1 MRCRQGRQRR
11 VGGLAAPGWCR
22 LACVR
27 CVGHCAG
34 HPLPSMTSSV
44 ARLHS
49 VAMAGDGRHCV
60 CVTWRMKRILTG
72 GIEVADS
79 AHGDEPRRNPAIIT
93 WRQAADMCTS
103 LMNLLGMSPVS
114 RSRLQSGDEGRLIR
128 SWNSCG
134 NAMARSRK
142 SPAERYIDNVIRGK
156 VTACRWVRLF
166 CERHKRDLKTGR
178 KRGLYFDRDA
188 AQHAI
193 DFYQFLRHSKGKWAG
208 KTIDLEP
215 WQQAIV
221 WVLFG
226 WQRRKTTGAPVPV
239 WIRGDCQEERQDDDG
254 LGAGALHDAGGR
266 RGRGGGVQRG
276 DEARPGQAWDEA
288 GRMVKASPYLRQH
301 ITVHKDKIFLK
312 WDQASKYV
320 PLGRDSDTM
329 DGLNVHCAIVDE
341 LHAHRTSEIWD
352 VLETGTGARTQAL
365 MFGITTA
372 GFNQSS
378 FCYERRKYTSQ
389 VLDGVIEDDSHFGI
403 IFTLDEGDDEWDEA
417 NWIKANPNLGISVDL
432 DDLREQ
438 ARKAK
443 ELPSA
448 LTSFLTKRLNIWTR
462 AAEHFIHPDKWR
474 ACGGAFDVERLDGR
488 TCFAGLDLS
497 TRWIL
502 RRFVLVFPPT
512 EDDPYFRVLPRF
524 WVPETA
530 MHERSQRDQVPYD
543 AWCRDGWITAIPGDV
558 IDYEW
563 IYRQIDEDA
572 QRYDLRR
579 SGLIAGVRRPSIC
592 GWRIGADG
600 GPDWAGVRLHVGA
613 DEGVGEADRLARA
626 GAWRQSG
633 ADVDGLQHG
642 GDARCGGNVKPDK
655 KLRREDR
662 RPGGDDHGA
671 GQGDAARPGCA
682 GRSVY
687 EDRGV
692 RAL

>member
-1 MRCRQGRQRR
+1 
-11 VGGLAAPGWCR
+11 
-22 LACVR
+22 
-27 CVGHCAG
+27 
-34 HPLPSMTSSV
+34 
-44 ARLHS
+44 
-49 VAMAGDGRHCV
+49 
-60 CVTWRMKRILTG
+60 
-72 GIEVADS
+72 
-79 AHGDEPRRNPAIIT
+79 
-93 WRQAADMCTS
+93 
-103 LMNLLGMSPVS
+103 
-114 RSRLQSGDEGRLIR
+114 
-128 SWNSCG
+128 
-134 NAMARSRK
+134 MARSRK

-226 WQRRKTTGAPVPV
+226 WQRRKTKTRRFRSGYVEIA
-239 WIRGDCQEERQDDDG
+239 RKNGKTTMASGLALYMMLADG
-254 LGAGALHDAGGR
+254 EAGAEVYSAATKRDQAKL
-266 RGRGGGVQRG
+266 
-276 DEARPGQAWDEA
+276 AWDEA

-312 WDQASKYV
+312 WDQTSKYV

-403 IFTLDEGDDEWDEA
+403 IFTLDEGDDEWDET

-474 ACGGAFDVERLDGR
+474 ACGGAFDVAALDGR
-488 TCFAGLDLS
+488 TCYAGLDLS
-497 TRWIL
+497 NTLDITA
-502 RRFVLVFPPT
+502 FVLVFPPS

-530 MHERSQRDQVPYD
+530 MHERSRRDQVPYD

-572 QRYDLRR
+572 QRYDLQEIGFDRWGAAAIYLWMANR
-579 SGLIAGVRRPSIC
+579 GMTVVQIGQGYASMSAPMKELEKLIVSRGLA
-592 GWRIGADG
+592 
-600 GPDWAGVRLHVGA
+600 
-613 DEGVGEADRLARA
+613 
-626 GAWRQSG
+626 
-633 ADVDGLQHG
+633 HG
-642 GDARCGGNVKPDK
+642 DNPVLTWMAYNMVAMRDAAGNVKPDK
-655 KLRREDR
+655 KNSGEKIDGLVAMIMGLARATLHD
-662 RPGGDDHGA
+662 P
-671 GQGDAARPGCA
+671 DAL
-682 GRSVY
+682 RSVY
-687 EDRGV
+687 DQRDV
-692 RAL
+692 REL

>member
-1 MRCRQGRQRR
+1 
-11 VGGLAAPGWCR
+11 
-22 LACVR
+22 
-27 CVGHCAG
+27 
-34 HPLPSMTSSV
+34 
-44 ARLHS
+44 
-49 VAMAGDGRHCV
+49 
-60 CVTWRMKRILTG
+60 
-72 GIEVADS
+72 
-79 AHGDEPRRNPAIIT
+79 
-93 WRQAADMCTS
+93 
-103 LMNLLGMSPVS
+103 
-114 RSRLQSGDEGRLIR
+114 
-128 SWNSCG
+128 
-134 NAMARSRK
+134 MARSRK

-156 VTACRWVRLF
+156 VPACRWVRLF

-178 KRGLYFDRDA
+178 KRGLYFDRNA

-193 DFYQFLRHSKGKWAG
+193 DFYQFLRHSKGRWAG
-208 KTIDLEP
+208 KTLELEP
-215 WQQAIV
+215 WQQALV
-221 WVLFG
+221 WVLYG
-226 WQRRKTTGAPVPV
+226 WQRRKTGTRRFRSGYVEIARKNGKTT
-239 WIRGDCQEERQDDDG
+239 IASGLALYMMLADG
-254 LGAGALHDAGGR
+254 EAGAEVYSAATKRDQAKL
-266 RGRGGGVQRG
+266 
-276 DEARPGQAWDEA
+276 AWDEA

-301 ITVHKDKIFLK
+301 VTVHKDKIFLK

-378 FCYERRKYTSQ
+378 FCYERRKYTTQ

-403 IFTLDEGDDEWDEA
+403 IFTLDEGDDEWDET

-474 ACGGAFDVERLDGR
+474 ACGGAFDISLLDGR
-488 TCFAGLDLS
+488 TCYAGLDLS
-497 TRWIL
+497 NTLDITA
-502 RRFVLVFPPT
+502 FVLVFPPT

-530 MHERSQRDQVPYD
+530 MHERSRRDQVPYD
-543 AWCRDGWITAIPGDV
+543 AWARAGWITAIPGDV

-572 QRYDLRR
+572 QRYDLQEIGFDRWGAAAIYLWMANR
-579 SGLIAGVRRPSIC
+579 GLTVVQ
-592 GWRIGADG
+592 IGQGYASMSAPMKELEKLIVSRG
-600 GPDWAGVRLHVGA
+600 
-613 DEGVGEADRLARA
+613 LA
-626 GAWRQSG
+626 
-633 ADVDGLQHG
+633 HG
-642 GDARCGGNVKPDK
+642 DNPVLTWMAYNMVAMRDAAGNVKPDK
-655 KLRREDR
+655 KNSGEKIDGLVAMIMGLARATLHDPDSLRSIYDQRDVRE
-662 RPGGDDHGA
+662 
-671 GQGDAARPGCA
+671 
-682 GRSVY
+682 
-687 EDRGV
+687 
-692 RAL
+692 L